1 MWDGGTEVAFVDYG
15 MLGDGG
21 DYESRCAY
29 TQDIASVVTIAVFLP
44 RMGAAE
50 QLPLRSKPL
59 AKSER
64 SESCKERTQRIPRQS
79 DKKQAIIRSFRLC

>member
-44 RMGAAE
+44 RLGAAE
-50 QLPLRSKPL
+50 QLPLRSKSL
-59 AKSER
+59 VKIE
-64 SESCKERTQRIPRQS
+64 
-79 DKKQAIIRSFRLC
+79 KQQVV

>member
-29 TQDIASVVTIAVFLP
+29 TQDIASVVTIAVFL
-44 RMGAAE
+44 
-50 QLPLRSKPL
+50 
-59 AKSER
+59 
-64 SESCKERTQRIPRQS
+64 TQDRGGRAVAFAFKATCEKW
-79 DKKQAIIRSFRLC
+79 KKRVL